1 MSDYIDHRWYG
12 APAAMTAALQGQ
24 PNVIGPVVLDG
35 VAYATVRS
43 ETPLPVP
50 PGLSAIGPELSRVLH
65 GTWLGDAPMVPAE
78 VSNFQGR
85 TALRHAGLFEGA
97 DTAVEAMAQQMADGG
112 DEVGAAVLREAW
124 VKASFVRASPLVAQ
138 IALLLEVSPAGMD
151 ALFVAAAKIQV

>member
-24 PNVIGPVVLDG
+24 PNVIGPLVLDG

-65 GTWLGDAPMVPAE
+65 GTWMGDGPLVPAE

-85 TALRHAGLFEGA
+85 TALRHAGLFDAA
-97 DTAVEAMAQQMADGG
+97 DTAVEAMAGQLASAG

-124 VKASFVRASPLVAQ
+124 VKASFVRNSPLVAQ
-138 IALLLEVSPAGMD
+138 IAQLLNVTEAEMD
-151 ALFVAAAKIQV
+151 ALFVQAAKIQV